1 MLVGEDIWDLGLH
14 IFFFVF
20 GFDVA
25 APIDGGIGMDLG
37 AGEMVDW
44 NGVGSPGS
52 SNGSVNGCFLY
63 HQSKSTTASCL
74 NIFHELNNKI
84 VM

>member
-14 IFFFVF
+14 LFFFVS

-25 APIDGGIGMDLG
+25 APTDGSIGMDLG

-44 NGVGSPGS
+44 NGAAPMVHP
-52 SNGSVNGCFLY
+52 
-63 HQSKSTTASCL
+63 TTPL
-74 NIFHELNNKI
+74 MLHG
-84 VM
+84 